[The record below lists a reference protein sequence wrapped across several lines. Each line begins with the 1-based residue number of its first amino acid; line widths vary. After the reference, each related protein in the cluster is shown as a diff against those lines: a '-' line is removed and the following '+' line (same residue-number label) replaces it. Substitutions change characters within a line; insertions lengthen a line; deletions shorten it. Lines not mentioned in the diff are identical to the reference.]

1 MSQSPRILVSDEEYK
16 VYKFSGLPIHWRR
29 WKGRFIARA
38 TLKGLKDILTGNP
51 VVPPE
56 TENAGDS
63 DEIKEARLL
72 NYVAYSTLMGIN
84 DGVAFDLIETCFT
97 DENISGNAKLA

>member
-38 TLKGLKDILTGNP
+38 TLKGFKGIPVSYTHLTLP
-51 VVPPE
+51 
-56 TENAGDS
+56 TIA
-63 DEIKEARLL
+63 
-72 NYVAYSTLMGIN
+72 
-84 DGVAFDLIETCFT
+84 
-97 DENISGNAKLA
+97 